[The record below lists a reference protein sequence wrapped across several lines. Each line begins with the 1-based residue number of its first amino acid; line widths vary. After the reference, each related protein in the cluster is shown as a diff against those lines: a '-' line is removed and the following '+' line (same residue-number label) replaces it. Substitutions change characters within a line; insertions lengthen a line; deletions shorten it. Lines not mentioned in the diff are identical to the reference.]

1 MRRINSREEKTKI
14 DSEKLTITQPRRLPR
29 SSPAMT
35 REKEETEDF
44 LRDSHPSDL
53 IVEPNAKSKFHLK
66 LWIIISN
73 IALKI

>member
-14 DSEKLTITQPRRLPR
+14 DLRILTIIFKLRFPR
-29 SSPAMT
+29 SKESMT
-35 REKEETEDF
+35 REKE
-44 LRDSHPSDL
+44 LMADSSRPSPLSDL